1 MSADD
6 HVQDMIEPVDSPGRG
21 VYSIHPKAPSSFFL
35 KRPLSLKPPFSKD
48 SKERDL
54 EEKADERDFK
64 KAQVFKGKH
73 LFWYKARYSL
83 LRAVCLTH
91 RLSG

>member
-6 HVQDMIEPVDSPGRG
+6 HVRYAGDMIEPVDSRGGG
-21 VYSIHPKAPSSFFL
+21 VYSIHPKAPSSFSL
-35 KRPLSLKPPFSKD
+35 KRPLSKD

-64 KAQVFKGKH
+64 KAQVFKGKY
-73 LFWYKARYSL
+73 LFWYKPRSSL